1 MTGEESGTQLH
12 DSDLL
17 VLVTRKLGQVQRWL
31 ELSQQQFALV
41 ELNGLDLLIQEKEG
55 VVEEV
60 RHLDALIERW
70 GREHRRSPTQEEL
83 KALHELQNVLDA
95 LERSENAFV
104 QQLQS
109 EKQLVSRELGQLQTQ
124 TRYLKPKPSRVGQ
137 LMGLRRKP
145 TY

>member
-1 MTGEESGTQLH
+1 MTGEKSGTQLH

-83 KALHELQNVLDA
+83 KALRELQNALDA

>member
-31 ELSQQQFALV
+31 ELSQQQCALV

-145 TY
+145 MY

>member
-1 MTGEESGTQLH
+1 M
-12 DSDLL
+12 
-17 VLVTRKLGQVQRWL
+17 
-31 ELSQQQFALV
+31 
-41 ELNGLDLLIQEKEG
+41 
-55 VVEEV
+55 
-60 RHLDALIERW
+60 IERW

>member
-1 MTGEESGTQLH
+1 MTGEKSGTQLH

-83 KALHELQNVLDA
+83 KTLRELQNALDA

>member
-83 KALHELQNVLDA
+83 KTLRELQNALDA